1 MFGRGA
7 SRSRSWSWLLVMV
20 VISIIILGVAMPVYS
35 SPGGVG
41 DRNLQANDCSFHSAQ
56 SSASISMSASNTNPA
71 PGEQIT
77 VSVSVTGGST
87 GNQMGVALLSKT
99 SGSSGTRPQDNN
111 WTIVTDPSGSK
122 FNYVEKS
129 YSGSLTD
136 TWTLKAPSSPGT
148 YTLYAKIFHGNKA
161 YVKLFSTGL
170 TISVSQPQPIAP
182 IVTITSPANGA
193 TLSGTISVAATVTP
207 DTGQTITAAELRLDG
222 ALIGTDTTAPYEWT
236 VATLSYANGPHTLNV
251 TATDGGSRKG
261 YDQISVVFSN
271 VPKPPQVVITS
282 PAAQSTVSGYTPVM
296 VNATPLAGSSIVS
309 VTLRIDGTDQGTLS
323 SPPYAWSLN
332 TYLLTVGAH
341 ILNVT
346 ATDSNSLNGYAQIS
360 IMVDNSLPSVRFIS
374 PTDGSVIAGGI
385 TITANATSSTGPPSV
400 ELRVDGVSQTTIGSP
415 PYAWNWDTI
424 LAADGNHHSGGHC
437 HRWQRQRIIG
447 VHQRHRSQRSARGD
461 HPQSDQGATLNG
473 TVNVELRTVSGHPL
487 NWTRLFLGGELLA
500 ELPPGTSNYTFNS
513 IRFDDGIYLLT
524 AISQD
529 SLGRNGSA
537 EVSVSISN
545 VLASIRLEVAPGT
558 LSGTV
563 DVLVTA
569 IGEEQVVSVTLM
581 IDGQNVSTLTTA
593 PYLWKLDTT
602 TLGNGAHYL
611 NATAVTEVGRTPSD
625 SVRVEVDNQ
634 ASSGESFDLTGVDLM
649 VAQVL
654 VIVVAIGI
662 VYRLGKSPKVKK

>member
-7 SRSRSWSWLLVMV
+7 SGSRSWSWLLVMV

-56 SSASISMSASNTNPA
+56 SSATISMSASNTNPA

-111 WTIVTDPSGSK
+111 WTIVSDPSGSK

-136 TWTLKAPSSPGT
+136 TWTMKAPSSPGT
-148 YTLYAKIFHGNKA
+148 YTLFAKIFHGNKA
-161 YVKLFSTGL
+161 YVKLLSTGL
-170 TISVSQPQPIAP
+170 TISVSQPQPKAP
-182 IVTITSPANGA
+182 IITITSPANGA
-193 TLSGTISVAATVTP
+193 TLSGTTSVAATVTP
-207 DTGQTITAAELRLDG
+207 DTGQMITAAELRLDG
-222 ALIGTDTTAPYEWT
+222 ALIGTVTTAPYEWT

-271 VPKPPQVVITS
+271 VPQPPQVVITT
-282 PAAQSTVSGYTPVM
+282 PAAQSTVSGYTQVT
-296 VNATPLAGSSIVS
+296 VDATPLAGSSIVS
-309 VTLRIDGTDQGTLS
+309 VTLRIDGTSQGALS
-323 SPPYAWSLN
+323 SPSYAWSLN
-332 TYLLTVGAH
+332 TYLLNDGAH
-341 ILNVT
+341 TLNVT
-346 ATDSNSLNGYAQIS
+346 ATDSNGLNGYAQIS
-360 IMVDNSLPSVRFIS
+360 MVVDNSLPSVRFIS
-374 PTDGSVIAGGI
+374 PTDGSVIAGGT

-400 ELRVDGVSQTTIGSP
+400 ELRIDGVTQTAIGSP
-415 PYAWNWDTI
+415 PYAWNWDTT
-424 LAADGNHHSGGHC
+424 LVADGNHRLELIATDGNGNVS
-437 HRWQRQRIIG
+437 
-447 VHQRHRSQRSARGD
+447 SAFINVTVLNG
-461 HPQSDQGATLNG
+461 PPEVTILGPVQGATLNG
-473 TVNVELRTVSGHPL
+473 TVNVELRTVSGRPL

-513 IRFDDGIYLLT
+513 IRFNNGIYLLT
-524 AISQD
+524 AIGQD

-537 EVSVSISN
+537 EVSVAISN
-545 VLASIRLEVAPGT
+545 DLASIRLEVAPGT

-563 DVLVTA
+563 EVLVTA
-569 IGEEQVVSVTLM
+569 TGEEKVVSVTLM
-581 IDGQNVSTLTTA
+581 IDGQNVSTLTAA
-593 PYLWKLDTT
+593 PYLWMLDTT
-602 TLGNGAHYL
+602 AYANGAHYL
-611 NATAVTEVGRTPSD
+611 NATAVTEVGRTPND

-662 VYRLGKSPKVKK
+662 VYRLGKGPKVKK